1 MINSVILQGF
11 LQNKPTM
18 IKTGKAETPTA
29 SAMLVVPRPYAF
41 KRKEGL
47 KNRYYDNIRIYANG
61 KKANTLRKGMKGEQ
75 TIVQGVLHQGTW
87 HNPQTGQ
94 SGTSYYVVCSEVQI
108 LGRMGKIT
116 RSATPNTLQGEIND
130 ILRYKA
136 STRNEYQPPEIKKAI
151 DPTIEQGINS
161 NTIDVDM
168 PMDFF
173 MDDVDIDEEAERL
186 QAEAE
191 SEDFIND

>member
-11 LQNKPTM
+11 LQNKPSM
-18 IKTGKAETPTA
+18 IKTGKKDTPTA
-29 SAMLVVPRPYAF
+29 SAMIVVPRPYSF
-41 KRKEGL
+41 RRKEGL
-47 KNRYYDNIRIYANG
+47 KNRYYDNIRIYARNN
-61 KKANTLRKGMKGEQ
+61 KANTLRKGMKGEQ
-75 TIVQGVLHQGTW
+75 IIIQGTLHQGVW
-87 HNPQTGQ
+87 VDPKTGRN
-94 SGTSYYVVCSEVQI
+94 GTSYYVVCSEVQI

-116 RSATPNTLQGEIND
+116 RSATPNTLKGEIND

-151 DPTIEQGINS
+151 DPTIERGINL

-173 MDDVDIDEEAERL
+173 MDDEDIDEESERL